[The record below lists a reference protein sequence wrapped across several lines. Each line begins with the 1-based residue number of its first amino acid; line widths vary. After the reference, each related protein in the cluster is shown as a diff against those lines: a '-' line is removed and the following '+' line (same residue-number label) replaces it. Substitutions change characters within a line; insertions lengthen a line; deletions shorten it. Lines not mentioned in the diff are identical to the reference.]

1 MRPSYGGDGMNYIEI
16 GNDQDKRT
24 VAGILVMNGYV
35 VRLEVV
41 KQGNRNKRVIAF
53 EKKNGGKTE

>member
-1 MRPSYGGDGMNYIEI
+1 MRPSYGGDRMNYIEI

-24 VAGILVMNGYV
+24 VAGILVMNGYI
-35 VRLEVV
+35 VRIEAI

-53 EKKNGGKTE
+53 EKKKEKQE